1 GWERKL
7 SLYRKFFEHVACL
20 RQVTAP
26 AISVIVIS
34 WRLHPD
40 TIKSFESLIQQRN
53 ENFELVFVD
62 NGAKPGEFDCLK
74 PFIDTYVRLNQNTG
88 AYLARNVGAV
98 FAKGRIILFLDDDGI
113 PETDILRSYREAFD
127 KYEAVAVRGSIW
139 PKDRNAEPYDGN
151 QNYGDK
157 PFPYFSCQE
166 GITAYDAL
174 VFYYVGGWDDKII
187 FGGGGIDISR
197 RLLDVE
203 PDMRKQ
209 IYLPQIVLYHD
220 RLTDEAKLRNKKK
233 KQSISEERLRRKH
246 SDYRIFQRY
255 YKVRYYQR
263 PDMLIL
269 KNVQSFSGVAQQN
282 SAEHLYSIEKARSE
296 LKKLGISENPNEVLE
311 LNEQAKVLAGQGN
324 TVAALTLLKK
334 AVEIDPS
341 FVVGYNNMGLLYCH
355 TGALQ
360 NALREFISSLNIDPL
375 NAETVIYT
383 AKILDE
389 MGESD
394 RARTLLTNYLKHDPK
409 NDQVL
414 NLLSSMGDV
423 QDGTVAAQSDS
434 SASYVDKINTVNF
447 VRGIDGGQ
455 GKIFV
460 IPVKPEFM
468 PATMAWPYPVHNDY
482 YGVEQ
487 DFLAYLYANNELVT
501 HDWRK
506 AKWHY
511 LPVYWQHWMF
521 LNDYGKKNLHLL
533 DAELKRCIVDD
544 TKTFTVCLY
553 SNLSQVHVG
562 RSTLM
567 LPSRNIDRGI
577 DIPLLCTYHK
587 LPQKLPPKR
596 YLANFVGRL
605 STGDIRGQMI
615 ENLKGRN
622 DVFLAES
629 ETGTERFAQA
639 MLESYIALSPRGY
652 GGDSFRFYE
661 AMQLGTTPF
670 FIGDLDTRPFKSF
683 IDWDQIS
690 LYAPDASNVSDIID
704 SVSKERLIKMG
715 KNAGRVFAEKLCYQ
729 KWCAYAL
736 KELELIDSGLRQR
749 QEILI

>member
-1 GWERKL
+1 
-7 SLYRKFFEHVACL
+7 
-20 RQVTAP
+20 
-26 AISVIVIS
+26 
-34 WRLHPD
+34 
-40 TIKSFESLIQQRN
+40 
-53 ENFELVFVD
+53 
-62 NGAKPGEFDCLK
+62 
-74 PFIDTYVRLNQNTG
+74 
-88 AYLARNVGAV
+88 
-98 FAKGRIILFLDDDGI
+98 
-113 PETDILRSYREAFD
+113 
-127 KYEAVAVRGSIW
+127 
-139 PKDRNAEPYDGN
+139 
-151 QNYGDK
+151 
-157 PFPYFSCQE
+157 
-166 GITAYDAL
+166 
-174 VFYYVGGWDDKII
+174 
-187 FGGGGIDISR
+187 
-197 RLLDVE
+197 
-203 PDMRKQ
+203 M
-209 IYLPQIVLYHD
+209 
-220 RLTDEAKLRNKKK
+220 
-233 KQSISEERLRRKH
+233 
-246 SDYRIFQRY
+246 
-255 YKVRYYQR
+255 
-263 PDMLIL
+263 
-269 KNVQSFSGVAQQN
+269 
-282 SAEHLYSIEKARSE
+282 
-296 LKKLGISENPNEVLE
+296 
-311 LNEQAKVLAGQGN
+311 
-324 TVAALTLLKK
+324 
-334 AVEIDPS
+334 
-341 FVVGYNNMGLLYCH
+341 
-355 TGALQ
+355 
-360 NALREFISSLNIDPL
+360 
-375 NAETVIYT
+375 
-383 AKILDE
+383 
-389 MGESD
+389 
-394 RARTLLTNYLKHDPK
+394 
-409 NDQVL
+409 
-414 NLLSSMGDV
+414 
-423 QDGTVAAQSDS
+423 
-434 SASYVDKINTVNF
+434 
-447 VRGIDGGQ
+447 

-468 PATMAWPYPVHNDY
+468 PATMAWPYPAHNDY

-487 DFLAYLYANNELVT
+487 DFLAYLYANNELLT
-501 HDWRK
+501 HDWHK

-553 SNLSQVHVG
+553 SNLSQVHIG

-704 SVSKERLIKMG
+704 SVSKERLMEMG